1 MKHFLIISFCEIISL
16 LIFRCLMDLTHIS
29 LALKTVSQLR
39 KIEKHKPNMFYLCFP
54 SAKFANTTPNIVS
67 SIT

>member
-1 MKHFLIISFCEIISL
+1 
-16 LIFRCLMDLTHIS
+16 MDLTHIS

-54 SAKFANTTPNIVS
+54 SAKFAKSLHQILYLVS
-67 SIT
+67 LDIWNYAML